1 MWYDINSALSHHC
14 LFNFIVGGRGTGK
27 TYSCKKW
34 AIKDFLRN
42 GNQFVYVR
50 RFNTEL
56 KMTGNFF
63 LDVSQ
68 EFPDTEFKADGRL
81 LKINDKI
88 AGYAIALSN
97 AKVNKSIS
105 FPKVNKIIFDEFI
118 LDKGY
123 HKYIPDEVTNFLEL
137 YETIAR
143 MRDVTA
149 VFLANSVTFINPY
162 FTYFDLE
169 MPYGKNFYKKNDVL
183 LQLVRDD
190 EFIETKK
197 NTRFGK
203 LISGTSYGDY
213 AIDNKFFRD
222 SADFIK
228 TRPTGSYPYI
238 NLLWKGETIGVWADP
253 QIKLYCCEDYDAQ
266 SPTISLLKDDKT
278 PTSTYIMTFRQSP
291 YFKYIMNAF
300 ENNEMFF
307 QNQKMKKTMYE
318 LLSTF
323 IR

>member
-97 AKVNKSIS
+97 AKINKSIS

-162 FTYFDLE
+162 FTYFELE
-169 MPYGKNFYKKNDVL
+169 MPYGKSFYKKNDVL
-183 LQLVRDD
+183 LQLVRDE

-228 TRPTGSYPYI
+228 TRPPGSYPYI

-253 QIKLYCCEDYDAQ
+253 QLNLYCCEDYDSQ

-291 YFKYIMNAF
+291 YFKYIMTAF